1 MLEGAKFVRP
11 VGMSC
16 VVLEFSRLNCPRH
29 SFESD
34 ADRENLVTYGQ
45 TQTKASVYRMA
56 QKTLVVLEDDLDGG
70 TADETV
76 RFSLDGVN
84 YEIDLSSKNAS
95 KFRDDVAKYVG
106 SGRRV
111 GGRAVRGRAGGTG
124 RGAGNNRSAQIR
136 EWARGAGLKVSDRG
150 RIPSEIVAHYD
161 AAH

>member
-1 MLEGAKFVRP
+1 
-11 VGMSC
+11 
-16 VVLEFSRLNCPRH
+16 
-29 SFESD
+29 
-34 ADRENLVTYGQ
+34 
-45 TQTKASVYRMA
+45 MA

-84 YEIDLSSKNAS
+84 YEIDLSEKNAS

-111 GGRAVRGRAGGTG
+111 GGRANRGRSGRSRGGERASG
-124 RGAGNNRSAQIR
+124 NRSAQVR
-136 EWARGAGLKVSDRG
+136 EWARSEGLKVSDRG
-150 RIPSEIVAHYD
+150 RIPAGIMEQYD

>member
-1 MLEGAKFVRP
+1 
-11 VGMSC
+11 
-16 VVLEFSRLNCPRH
+16 
-29 SFESD
+29 
-34 ADRENLVTYGQ
+34 
-45 TQTKASVYRMA
+45 MA

-84 YEIDLSSKNAS
+84 YEIDLSSKNAG

-111 GGRAVRGRAGGTG
+111 GGRAARGRSGGG
-124 RGAGNNRSAQIR
+124 RSAANNRSAQIR

-150 RIPSEIVAHYD
+150 RIPSEIVAQYD